1 MLELLFID
9 LPTGLFSYFA
19 IVFLIMKYMGDRV
32 HDVHTEGTP
41 RSETISDVAKPLASE
56 SPSAKKSSPVGSD
69 NPVQAVTTPEFKR
82 PEHWPSDSVLVR
94 HHLTQLIALANEAHP
109 IERFDGTREAYQNL
123 LRSLVEGMLEDP
135 ARIHTLEL
143 ERRQQIHLVDSPS
156 SETVIFETASLAAN
170 EPISY
175 LPEDATLRRHALQ
188 LIVSRLE
195 EHFPRPTDSTLIRH
209 YEQWVDSELEKLKEC
224 A

>member
-9 LPTGLFSYFA
+9 LPIGIFSYFA

-32 HDVHTEGTP
+32 HDVHTQGNS
-41 RSETISDVAKPLASE
+41 RSEVIRDVAKPLSTE
-56 SPSAKKSSPVGSD
+56 NTSTNKTSPLGADVPVKPATS
-69 NPVQAVTTPEFKR
+69 QEFKR
-82 PEHWPSDSVLVR
+82 PEHWPTDSVLVR

-109 IERFDGTREAYQNL
+109 IERFDGSKVAYQNL
-123 LRSLVEGMLEDP
+123 LLSVVEGMLEDP
-135 ARIHTLEL
+135 AQIHTLEL
-143 ERRQQIHLVDSPS
+143 ERLKQIQLEDTPPS
-156 SETVIFETASLAAN
+156 KTVILEMSTMAAN
-170 EPISY
+170 EPISC